1 MMVSVKDEGFSPNA
15 MKILRTRYFMKNEKG
30 EFIDKKPSDLF
41 RRVADYIASAEKTKE
56 EQKKWADR
64 FFEAMMAREFMPNS
78 PTLTGA
84 GRDMCLSACFVLPIE
99 DSMESI
105 FDAVKNAALVHKEGG
120 GTGFDFSQLRP
131 KGSFVRKTQGV
142 ASGPVSFLK
151 VIDAATEAVKQ
162 GGTRRGANIGLLRVD
177 HPDIEEFVT
186 MKRDGRTLNN
196 FNISVAITDEFM
208 KALKRDGEYSLY
220 NPYLKK
226 KTARKKARDIFKLIV
241 ESAWAVGDPGLI
253 FIDRINQLNPTR
265 ELGPISATN
274 PCGEQPLH
282 PYESCN
288 LGSINIS
295 NFYSPGH
302 PDEIDWERLAGIIE
316 MAVRFLDDV
325 IDVNRYPLPQIAE
338 MTRANRRIGLG
349 IMGWAD
355 LLLKKKI
362 RYDSTEA
369 LALAEKVISFMR
381 QTADQESEK
390 LGELKGNFPNI
401 DLSIYKGKKRRN
413 ATVLTIA
420 PTGTISR
427 LAGCSSSIEPIF
439 AFEFVSKILDGEIK
453 DVHPL
458 YEEWK
463 KEHPGEPLPDY
474 FVTAHDIPYDGHIR
488 MQAAFQKYVDNSV
501 SKTINLPNQATF
513 EDVEKAYLLAYDL
526 GTKGI
531 TIYRDGSKAEQVL
544 YAGTAAKQK
553 LIPRERP
560 VSLPSITDKIKTG
573 LGNLYVTITF
583 LDNKPFEVFTSIG
596 KSGYSTMADAEAIG
610 RLISLALRS
619 GVDPKEVILQLKGIG
634 GSEPVFTEGGLVQSI
649 PDAVAKVL
657 ERHLGEVKE
666 NRRDFLKDTCPMC
679 GATLPDEKC
688 PVCPNCG
695 WTRCS

>member
-1 MMVSVKDEGFSPNA
+1 
-15 MKILRTRYFMKNEKG
+15 
-30 EFIDKKPSDLF
+30 
-41 RRVADYIASAEKTKE
+41 
-56 EQKKWADR
+56 
-64 FFEAMMAREFMPNS
+64 
-78 PTLTGA
+78 
-84 GRDMCLSACFVLPIE
+84 
-99 DSMESI
+99 MESI

>member
-1 MMVSVKDEGFSPNA
+1 MVHIKDEGFTPNA
-15 MKILRTRYFMKNEKG
+15 IKILKTRYFMKNEKG
-30 EFIDKKPSDLF
+30 ELIDKKPSDLF
-41 RRVADYIASAEKTKE
+41 LRVAEYIASAEKTPAE
-56 EQKKWADR
+56 RKKWAEK
-64 FFEAMMAREFMPNS
+64 FFEVMMARDFLPNS

-105 FDAVKNAALVHKEGG
+105 FETVKNAALVHKEGG
-120 GTGFDFSQLRP
+120 GTGFDFSNLRP
-131 KGSFVRKTQGV
+131 KGSFVHKTQGV
-142 ASGPVSFLK
+142 ASGPVSFLR

-162 GGTRRGANIGLLRVD
+162 GGTRRGANIGILRVD

-186 MKRDGRTLNN
+186 MKRDGKTLNN
-196 FNISVAITDEFM
+196 FNISVAISDEFM
-208 KALKRDGEYSLY
+208 QALRHDGYYWIY

-226 KTARKKARDIFKLIV
+226 KTVRKKARDIFRLIV
-241 ESAWAVGDPGLI
+241 ESAWASGDPGLI
-253 FIDRINQLNPTR
+253 FIDRINQHNPTR
-265 ELGPISATN
+265 ELGPITATN

-288 LGSINIS
+288 LGSINVA
-295 NFYSPGH
+295 NFYHPEK
-302 PDEIDWERLAGIIE
+302 PDEFDWERFAGMIE
-316 MAVRFLDDV
+316 IAVRFLDNV
-325 IDVNRYPLPQIAE
+325 IDVNKYPLPQIAE

-355 LLLKKKI
+355 LLLKKRL
-362 RYDSTEA
+362 RYDSPEA
-369 LALAEKVISFMR
+369 LEFAEKLASFLR
-381 QTADQESEK
+381 EKAGEQSEK
-390 LGELKGNFPNI
+390 LGELKGSFPNI
-401 DLSIYKGKKRRN
+401 NRSIYKGKKRRN

-439 AFEFVSKILDGEIK
+439 AFEFVSKILDGEIR
-453 DVHPL
+453 DIHPL
-458 YEEWK
+458 YEAWK
-463 KEHPGEPLPDY
+463 KEHPDEPLPDY
-474 FVTAHDIPYDGHIR
+474 FVTAHELPYEGHIR

-501 SKTINLPNQATF
+501 SKTINLPNKATA
-513 EDVEKAYLLAYDL
+513 EDVEKAFLLAYEL

-544 YAGTAAKQK
+544 YAAAAAKPR

-560 VSLPSITDKIKTG
+560 VSLPSKTDKIKTG

-583 LDNKPFEVFTSIG
+583 LNDKPFEVFTSIG

-657 ERHLGEVKE
+657 ERHIGEVKE
-666 NRRDFLKDTCPMC
+666 NSRDLLRDICPVC
-679 GATLPDEKC
+679 GATLPDDKC
-688 PVCPNCG
+688 PICANCG
-695 WTRCS
+695 WNKCS

>member
-1 MMVSVKDEGFSPNA
+1 MVQVKDEGFSPNA
-15 MKILRTRYFMKNEKG
+15 IKILKARYFMKNEKG
-30 EFIDKKPSDLF
+30 ELLDKKPSDLF
-41 RRVADYIASAEKTKE
+41 LRVAEYIASAEKTQAE
-56 EQKKWADR
+56 RKKWAEK
-64 FFEAMMAREFMPNS
+64 FFQVMMARDFLPNS

-105 FDAVKNAALVHKEGG
+105 FETVKNAALVHKEGG

-131 KGSFVRKTQGV
+131 KGSFVHKTQGV

-151 VIDAATEAVKQ
+151 VIDCATEAVKQ
-162 GGTRRGANIGLLRVD
+162 GGTRRGANIGILRVD

-208 KALKRDGEYSLY
+208 QALKHDGYYWIY

-226 KTARKKARDIFKLIV
+226 KTVRKKAREIFKLIV
-241 ESAWAVGDPGLI
+241 ESAWATGDPGLI

-265 ELGPISATN
+265 ELGPITATN

-288 LGSINIS
+288 LGSINVS
-295 NFYSPGH
+295 NFYDQKK
-302 PDEIDWERLAGIIE
+302 PDEFDWERFASVIE
-316 MAVRFLDDV
+316 IAVRFLDNV
-325 IDVNRYPLPQIAE
+325 IDVNKYPLPQIAE

-349 IMGWAD
+349 VMGWAD
-355 LLLKKKI
+355 LLLKKKL
-362 RYDSTEA
+362 RYDSVEA
-369 LALAEKVISFMR
+369 LEFAEKLASFMR
-381 QTADQESEK
+381 EKAELESEK
-390 LGELKGNFPNI
+390 LGELKGSFPNI
-401 DLSIYKGKKRRN
+401 NKSIYKGKNRRN

-427 LAGCSSSIEPIF
+427 IAGCSSSIEPIF
-439 AFEFVSKILDGEIK
+439 AFEFVSKILDGELR
-453 DVHPL
+453 DVHPI
-458 YEEWK
+458 YEAWK
-463 KEHPGEPLPDY
+463 KEHPNEPLPDY
-474 FVTAHDIPYDGHIR
+474 FVTAHEIPYEGHIR

-501 SKTINLPNQATF
+501 SKTINMPNKATV
-513 EDVEKAYLLAYDL
+513 EEVEKAFLLAYEL

-544 YAGTAAKQK
+544 YAAAAAKPK

-560 VSLPSITDKIKTG
+560 ISLPSITDKIKTG

-583 LDNKPFEVFTSIG
+583 LNDKPFEVFASIG

-649 PDAVAKVL
+649 PDAIAKVL

-666 NRRDFLKDTCPMC
+666 NNRDLLKDTCPVC
-679 GATLPDEKC
+679 GAVLPDDKC
-688 PVCPNCG
+688 PVCANCG
-695 WTRCS
+695 WNKCS

>member
-1 MMVSVKDEGFSPNA
+1 MVSIKDEGFSPNA
-15 MKILRTRYFMKNEKG
+15 LKILKTRYFMKNEKG
-30 EFIDKKPSDLF
+30 ELVDKKPSDLF
-41 RRVADYIASAEKTKE
+41 RRVADYIASAEKTPAE
-56 EQKKWADR
+56 RKKWADK
-64 FFEAMMAREFMPNS
+64 FFELMMRRDFLPNS

-105 FDAVKNAALVHKEGG
+105 FETVKNAALVHKEGG

-131 KGSFVRKTQGV
+131 KGSFVQKTQGV

-177 HPDIEEFVT
+177 HPDIEEFIT
-186 MKRDGRTLNN
+186 MKRDGKTLNN

-208 KALKRDGEYSLY
+208 QAMKHDGYYWIY

-226 KTARKKARDIFKLIV
+226 KTAKKKARDIFKLIV
-241 ESAWAVGDPGLI
+241 ESAWASGDPGLI

-265 ELGPISATN
+265 ELGPITATN

-288 LGSINIS
+288 LGSINVS
-295 NFYSPGH
+295 NFYDPGK
-302 PDEIDWERLAGIIE
+302 PDEFDWDRFTETIE
-316 MAVRFLDDV
+316 GAVRFLDNV
-325 IDVNRYPLPQIAE
+325 IDVNKYPLPQIAE

-349 IMGWAD
+349 VMGWAD
-355 LLLKKKI
+355 LLIKKKM
-362 RYDSTEA
+362 RYDSPEA
-369 LALAEKVISFMR
+369 LAFAEKLATFMR
-381 QTADQESEK
+381 ERAETESEK
-390 LGELKGNFPNI
+390 LGELKGSFPNI
-401 DLSIYKGKKRRN
+401 EQSIFKGKKRRN

-427 LAGCSSSIEPIF
+427 IAGCSSSIEPIF
-439 AFEFVSKILDGEIK
+439 AFEFVSKIMDGELR

-458 YEEWK
+458 YEAWK
-463 KEHPGEPLPDY
+463 REHPHEPLPEY
-474 FVTAHDIPYDGHIR
+474 FVAAHEISYEGHIR

-501 SKTINLPNQATF
+501 SKTINLPNQAKV
-513 EDVEKAYLLAYDL
+513 EDVEKAFLLAYDM

-544 YAGTAAKQK
+544 YAAAKDKPK

-560 VSLPSITDKIKTG
+560 VTLPSITDKIKTG
-573 LGNLYVTITF
+573 LGNLYVTISF
-583 LDNKPFEVFTSIG
+583 LDGKPFEVFASIG
-596 KSGYSTMADAEAIG
+596 KSGYSTMADAEALG
-610 RLISLALRS
+610 RLISLSLRS
-619 GVDPKEVILQLKGIG
+619 GVEPKEVILQLKGIG
-634 GSEPVFTEGGLVQSI
+634 GSEPVFTEGGLIQSI
-649 PDAVAKVL
+649 PDAIAKVL

-666 NRRDFLKDTCPMC
+666 NGRDLLRDICPVC

>member
-1 MMVSVKDEGFSPNA
+1 MVHLKDEGFSPNA
-15 MKILRTRYFMKNEKG
+15 IKILKTRYFMKNEKG
-30 EFIDKKPSDLF
+30 ELLDKKPSDLF
-41 RRVADYIASAEKTKE
+41 RRVADYIASAEHKPAE
-56 EQKKWADR
+56 RQKWSDR
-64 FFEAMMAREFMPNS
+64 FFEVMMARDLLPNS

-105 FDAVKNAALVHKEGG
+105 FETVKNAALVHKEGG
-120 GTGFDFSQLRP
+120 GTGFDFSSLRP
-131 KGSFVRKTQGV
+131 KGSFVHKTQGV
-142 ASGPVSFLK
+142 ASGPVSFLR

-162 GGTRRGANIGLLRVD
+162 GGTRRGANIGILRVD
-177 HPDIEEFVT
+177 HPDIEEFIT

-208 KALKRDGEYSLY
+208 QALKHDGYYWIY

-226 KTARKKARDIFKLIV
+226 KTVRKKARDIFKLIV
-241 ESAWAVGDPGLI
+241 ESAWASGDPGLI
-253 FIDRINQLNPTR
+253 FIDRINQFNPTR
-265 ELGPISATN
+265 ELGPITATN

-288 LGSINIS
+288 LGSINVA
-295 NFYSPGH
+295 NFYDPAR
-302 PDEIDWERLAGIIE
+302 PDEFDWERFAGIIE
-316 MAVRFLDDV
+316 VAVRFLDNV
-325 IDVNRYPLPQIAE
+325 IDVNKYPLPQIAE
-338 MTRANRRIGLG
+338 LTRANRRIGLG

-355 LLLKKKI
+355 LLLKKKL
-362 RYDSTEA
+362 RYDSPQA
-369 LALAEKVISFMR
+369 LEFAEKLAAFMR
-381 QTADQESEK
+381 DKADEQSEK

-401 DLSIYKGKKRRN
+401 NKSIYRGKKRRN

-439 AFEFVSKILDGEIK
+439 AFEFVSKILDGEIR
-453 DVHPL
+453 DIHPL
-458 YEEWK
+458 YEAWK
-463 KEHPGEPLPDY
+463 KEHPDEPLPDY
-474 FVTAHDIPYDGHIR
+474 FVTAHELPYEGHIN

-501 SKTINLPNQATF
+501 SKTINLPNKASL
-513 EDVEKAYLLAYDL
+513 EDVEKAFLLAYEL

-544 YAGTAAKQK
+544 YAAAKDKPK

-583 LDNKPFEVFTSIG
+583 LNDKPFEVFTSIG

-619 GVDPKEVILQLKGIG
+619 GVDPKEVIMQLKGIG

-666 NRRDFLKDTCPMC
+666 NNRDLMQDICPVC

-688 PVCPNCG
+688 PICANCG
-695 WTRCS
+695 WNKCS

>member
-1 MMVSVKDEGFSPNA
+1 MVHVKDEGFSPNA
-15 MKILRTRYFMKNEKG
+15 IKILKTRYFMKNEKG
-30 EFIDKKPSDLF
+30 ELIDKKPSDLF
-41 RRVADYIASAEKTKE
+41 LRVAEYIASAEKTPAE
-56 EQKKWADR
+56 RKKWAEK
-64 FFEAMMAREFMPNS
+64 FFEVMMARDFLPNS

-105 FDAVKNAALVHKEGG
+105 FETVKNAALVHKEGG

-131 KGSFVRKTQGV
+131 RGSFVHKTQGV

-162 GGTRRGANIGLLRVD
+162 GGTRRGANIGILRVD

-186 MKRDGRTLNN
+186 MKRDGKTLNN

-208 KALKRDGEYSLY
+208 QALRHDGYYWLY

-226 KTARKKARDIFKLIV
+226 KTVRKKARDIFKLIV
-241 ESAWAVGDPGLI
+241 DSAWASGDPGLI
-253 FIDRINQLNPTR
+253 FIDRINQFNPTR
-265 ELGPISATN
+265 ELGPITATN

-288 LGSINIS
+288 LGSINVA
-295 NFYSPGH
+295 NFYDPGK
-302 PDEIDWERLAGIIE
+302 PDEFDWERFAGMIE
-316 MAVRFLDDV
+316 IAVRFLDNV
-325 IDVNRYPLPQIAE
+325 IDVNKYPLPQIAE

-355 LLLKKKI
+355 LLLKKKL
-362 RYDSTEA
+362 RYDSPEA
-369 LALAEKVISFMR
+369 LDFAEKLASFMR
-381 QTADQESEK
+381 EKADEQSEQ
-390 LGELKGNFPNI
+390 LGQLKGSFPNI
-401 DLSIYKGKKRRN
+401 NKSIFKGKKRRN

-439 AFEFVSKILDGEIK
+439 AFEFVSKILDGEIR
-453 DVHPL
+453 DIHPL
-458 YEEWK
+458 YEAWK
-463 KEHPGEPLPDY
+463 KEHPDEPLPDY
-474 FVTAHDIPYDGHIR
+474 FVTAHELPYEGHIK

-501 SKTINLPNQATF
+501 SKTINLPNKATA
-513 EDVEKAYLLAYDL
+513 EDVEKAFLLAYEL

-544 YAGTAAKQK
+544 YAAAAAKPK

-560 VSLPSITDKIKTG
+560 VSLPSKTDKIKTG

-583 LDNKPFEVFTSIG
+583 LNDKPFEVFTSIG

-666 NRRDFLKDTCPMC
+666 NNRDLLRDVCPVC
-679 GATLPDEKC
+679 GATLPDDKC
-688 PVCPNCG
+688 PICANCG
-695 WTRCS
+695 WNKCS

>member
-1 MMVSVKDEGFSPNA
+1 MVHIKDEGFSPNA
-15 MKILRTRYFMKNEKG
+15 IKILKTRYFMKNEKG
-30 EFIDKKPSDLF
+30 ELIDKKPSDLF
-41 RRVADYIASAEKTKE
+41 RRVADYIASAESKPSE
-56 EQKKWADR
+56 RQKWADK
-64 FFEAMMAREFMPNS
+64 FFEVMMARDFLPNS

-105 FDAVKNAALVHKEGG
+105 FETVKNAALVHKEGG
-120 GTGFDFSQLRP
+120 GTGFDFSNLRP
-131 KGSFVRKTQGV
+131 KGSFVHKTQGV

-162 GGTRRGANIGLLRVD
+162 GGTRRGANIGILRVD

-186 MKRDGRTLNN
+186 MKRDGQTLNN

-208 KALKRDGEYSLY
+208 QALKHDGYYWIY

-226 KTARKKARDIFKLIV
+226 KTVRKKARDIFKLIV
-241 ESAWAVGDPGLI
+241 ESAWASGDPGLI
-253 FIDRINQLNPTR
+253 FIDRINQSNPTR
-265 ELGPISATN
+265 ELGPITATN

-288 LGSINIS
+288 LGSINVA
-295 NFYSPGH
+295 NFYDPDQ
-302 PDEIDWERLAGIIE
+302 PDEFDWERFAGIIE
-316 MAVRFLDDV
+316 VAVRFLDNV
-325 IDVNRYPLPQIAE
+325 IDVNKYPLPQIAE

-349 IMGWAD
+349 LMGWAD
-355 LLLKKKI
+355 LLLKKKL
-362 RYDSTEA
+362 RYDSPQA
-369 LALAEKVISFMR
+369 LEFAEKLAAFMR
-381 QTADQESEK
+381 EKADEQSDK
-390 LGELKGNFPNI
+390 LGELKGSFPNI
-401 DLSIYKGKKRRN
+401 NQSIYRGKKRRN

-439 AFEFVSKILDGEIK
+439 AFEFVSKILDGEIR
-453 DVHPL
+453 DIHPL
-458 YEEWK
+458 YEAWK
-463 KEHPGEPLPDY
+463 KDHPEEPLPDY
-474 FVTAHDIPYDGHIR
+474 FVTAHELPYQGHIN

-501 SKTINLPNQATF
+501 SKTINLPNQAST
-513 EDVEKAYLLAYDL
+513 EDVEKAFLLAYEL

-544 YAGTAAKQK
+544 YAAAKDK
-553 LIPRERP
+553 PRLIPRDRP

-583 LDNKPFEVFTSIG
+583 LNDKPFEVFTSIG

-619 GVDPKEVILQLKGIG
+619 GVEPKEVILQLKGIG

-666 NRRDFLKDTCPMC
+666 NNRDLLRDICPVC
-679 GATLPDEKC
+679 GATLPDDKC
-688 PVCPNCG
+688 PICANCG
-695 WTRCS
+695 WNKCS

>member
-1 MMVSVKDEGFSPNA
+1 MVHIKDEGFSPNA
-15 MKILRTRYFMKNEKG
+15 IKILKTRYFMKNEKG
-30 EFIDKKPSDLF
+30 ELIDKKPSDLF
-41 RRVADYIASAEKTKE
+41 RRVADYIASAESKPAE
-56 EQKKWADR
+56 RQKWADR
-64 FFEAMMAREFMPNS
+64 FFEVMMARDFLPNS

-105 FDAVKNAALVHKEGG
+105 FETVKNAALVHKEGG
-120 GTGFDFSQLRP
+120 GTGFDFSNLRP
-131 KGSFVRKTQGV
+131 KGSFVHKTQGV

-162 GGTRRGANIGLLRVD
+162 GGTRRGANIGILRVD

-186 MKRDGRTLNN
+186 MKRDGQTLNN

-208 KALKRDGEYSLY
+208 QALKHDGYYWIY

-226 KTARKKARDIFKLIV
+226 KTVRKKARDIFKLIV
-241 ESAWAVGDPGLI
+241 ESAWASGDPGLI
-253 FIDRINQLNPTR
+253 FIDRINQSNPTR
-265 ELGPISATN
+265 ELGPITATN

-288 LGSINIS
+288 LGSINVA
-295 NFYSPGH
+295 NFYDPDQ
-302 PDEIDWERLAGIIE
+302 PDEFDWERFAGMIE
-316 MAVRFLDDV
+316 VAVRFLDNV
-325 IDVNRYPLPQIAE
+325 IDVNKYPLPQIAE

-349 IMGWAD
+349 LMGWAD
-355 LLLKKKI
+355 LLLKKKL
-362 RYDSTEA
+362 RYDSPQA
-369 LALAEKVISFMR
+369 LEFAEKLAAFMR
-381 QTADQESEK
+381 EKADEQSEK
-390 LGELKGNFPNI
+390 LGELKGSFPNI
-401 DLSIYKGKKRRN
+401 NQSIYRGKKRRN

-439 AFEFVSKILDGEIK
+439 AFEFVSKILDGEIR
-453 DVHPL
+453 DIHPL
-458 YEEWK
+458 YEAWK
-463 KEHPGEPLPDY
+463 KDHPEEPLPDY
-474 FVTAHDIPYDGHIR
+474 FVTAHELPYQGHIN

-501 SKTINLPNQATF
+501 SKTINLPNQAST
-513 EDVEKAYLLAYDL
+513 EDVEKAFLLAYEL

-544 YAGTAAKQK
+544 YAAAKDK
-553 LIPRERP
+553 PRLIPRERP

-583 LDNKPFEVFTSIG
+583 LNDKPFEVFTSIG

-619 GVDPKEVILQLKGIG
+619 GVEPKEVILQLKGIG

-666 NRRDFLKDTCPMC
+666 NNRDLLRDICPVC
-679 GATLPDEKC
+679 GATLPDDKC
-688 PVCPNCG
+688 PICANCG
-695 WTRCS
+695 WNKCS